1 MMKFFT
7 YLLLI
12 MVLGMGGY
20 GTFFYLTEFK
30 PIDEKIDNL
39 KNENR
44 TLTELVTKL
53 KKEMENKIDIET
65 GDSYKKTVLGMLS
78 RISTQENFEIRRA
91 EKGVEISLPGVRLF
105 NPGEANLSDE
115 GLLLLSKLGKIL
127 KNATTGD
134 MIVEGHT
141 DDTKISGELQ
151 ATYPSNWELSAA
163 RATNV
168 VRHLQDN
175 VEIPPERLA
184 AAAYGQYR
192 PILPND
198 SEAHRQKNRRI
209 VIVLSVPE
217 EEMSEEE
224 LEEEEKEEGKPEE
237 KPEEGKE
244 EEKKGE
250 IKIEKKPDEEKEG
263 GKIEI
268 KKKEEPATEP
278 KKEEEPEGESPPS
291 GQG

>member
-1 MMKFFT
+1 MKFFT

-12 MVLGMGGY
+12 LVLGMGGY

-30 PIDEKIDNL
+30 PMDEKIDNL

-44 TLTELVTKL
+44 TLTELVTRL
-53 KKEMENKIDIET
+53 KKEMESKIDIET
-65 GDSYKKTVLGMLS
+65 GDSYKKTVLGMLTE
-78 RISTQENFEIRRA
+78 ISTQENFEIRRA
-91 EKGVEISLPGVRLF
+91 DKGVEISLPGVRLF
-105 NPGEANLSDE
+105 NPGEAKLSDE

-127 KNATTGD
+127 KNATTGE

-141 DDTKISGELQ
+141 DDTRISGELQ
-151 ATYPSNWELSAA
+151 ETYPSNWELSAA
-163 RATNV
+163 RAINV
-168 VRHLQDN
+168 IRHLQDN

-184 AAAYGQYR
+184 AAAYGQYQ

-217 EEMSEEE
+217 EEMPEEE
-224 LEEEEKEEGKPEE
+224 IEEEE
-237 KPEEGKE
+237 KPEEESASENETE
-244 EEKKGE
+244 EKGE
-250 IKIEKKPDEEKEG
+250 IKIEKKPEEEG

-268 KKKEEPATEP
+268 KKKEEPSTEP
-278 KKEEEPEGESPPS
+278 KEEEEPKGEAPPA

>member
-1 MMKFFT
+1 MKIFA
-7 YLLLI
+7 YILLI
-12 MVLGMGGY
+12 LVLGMGGY

-30 PIDEKIDNL
+30 PLDEKIENL

-44 TLTELVTKL
+44 TLTELVTRL

-78 RISTQENFEIRRA
+78 DISTRENFEIRRA
-91 EKGVEISLPGVRLF
+91 GKGVEISLPGVRLF
-105 NPGEANLSDE
+105 NPGEAKLSDE

-127 KNATTGD
+127 KNATTGE

-141 DDTKISGELQ
+141 DDTRISGELQ

-163 RATNV
+163 RAINV

-175 VEIPPERLA
+175 VEIPPERLS
-184 AAAYGQYR
+184 AAAYGQYQ

-198 SEAHRQKNRRI
+198 SETHRQKNRRI

-217 EEMSEEE
+217 EEMPEEE
-224 LEEEEKEEGKPEE
+224 LEEEEEEPEE

-244 EEKKGE
+244 EEKKE
-250 IKIEKKPDEEKEG
+250 TIKIEKKPEAEG

-268 KKKEEPATEP
+268 KKKEEPPTEP
-278 KKEEEPEGESPPS
+278 KEEEEPEGEAPPP

>member
-1 MMKFFT
+1 MKFFT
-7 YLLLI
+7 WLLLI

-30 PIDEKIDNL
+30 PMDEKIDNL

-44 TLTELVTKL
+44 TLTELVTRL

-105 NPGEANLSDE
+105 NPGEAKLSDE

-127 KNATTGD
+127 KNATTGE

-163 RATNV
+163 RAINV

-175 VEIPPERLA
+175 VGIPPERLGA
-184 AAAYGQYR
+184 VAYGQYQ

-217 EEMSEEE
+217 EEMPEEE
-224 LEEEEKEEGKPEE
+224 LEEEERPEE
-237 KPEEGKE
+237 KPGEGKE
-244 EEKKGE
+244 EEKKSE

-263 GKIEI
+263 GRIEI

-278 KKEEEPEGESPPS
+278 KEEEEPEGENPPS

>member
-1 MMKFFT
+1 MMKVFT
-7 YLLLI
+7 YLLLVI
-12 MVLGMGGY
+12 VLGMGGY

-39 KNENR
+39 KRENR

-53 KKEMENKIDIET
+53 KEEMRNKIDVET
-65 GDSYKKTVLGMLS
+65 GDSYKKSVLGMLS

-105 NPGEANLSDE
+105 NPGEAKLSDE

-127 KNATTGD
+127 KNATTGE
-134 MIVEGHT
+134 MMVEGHT

-163 RATNV
+163 RAINV
-168 VRHLQDN
+168 VKHLQDN

-184 AAAYGQYR
+184 AVAYGQYQ

-198 SEAHRQKNRRI
+198 SETHRQKNRRI

-217 EEMSEEE
+217 EEMP
-224 LEEEEKEEGKPEE
+224 EEEEEVEE
-237 KPEEGKE
+237 KPEVKPK
-244 EEKKGE
+244 EEKKEEKEGN
-250 IKIEKKPDEEKEG
+250 IKIEKKPDEEKES

-268 KKKEEPATEP
+268 KKKEESPAEP
-278 KKEEEPEGESPPS
+278 KKEEEPEGEGPPPGS